1 MLGGSD
7 LQTQQGARPAGS
19 NTETRGVGQTAPTRR
34 DYRTLLAS
42 CPQPRPPSS
51 WGKELSLASI
61 SGGGAPLD
69 HVVGGRL
76 PGLRALGRD
85 QAPGMTIP
93 GGAHVR
99 GWRFEKWRRVAVQS
113 PGLSTPKDVEGRGG
127 GID

>member
-7 LQTQQGARPAGS
+7 LQTQRGARPAGS

-42 CPQPRPPSS
+42 CPQPCPPSS

-69 HVVGGRL
+69 DVVGGAAAWAASLGTRSG
-76 PGLRALGRD
+76 PGDDYSRRSPCAGLEVRKVEAGSCSESRADRKS
-85 QAPGMTIP
+85 
-93 GGAHVR
+93 V
-99 GWRFEKWRRVAVQS
+99 V
-113 PGLSTPKDVEGRGG
+113 
-127 GID
+127 